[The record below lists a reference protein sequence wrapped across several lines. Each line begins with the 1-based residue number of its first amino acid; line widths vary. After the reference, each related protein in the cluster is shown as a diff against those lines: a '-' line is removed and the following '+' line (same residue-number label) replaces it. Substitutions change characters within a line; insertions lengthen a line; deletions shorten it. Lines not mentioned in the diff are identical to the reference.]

1 MHESYRGFVNT
12 WECDEND
19 HLNVQGYVQRFEL
32 AARHLYAGVGE
43 RWGAERLRVRHIRY
57 HKECSAGDLLAAQSG
72 ASGEGSDQIVHM
84 LRDAESGTLLA
95 TAIDTL
101 DAADAVPDALEH
113 VEIPDEARPRSLSA
127 AFDSKTLDDAAL
139 RAKGYRLTYTGIVG
153 PHHCGPEGVMDD
165 QHFIARVTD
174 GVSHAWSHAGFT
186 KAFLDA
192 EGCGR
197 VAVEMKLSIG
207 RRPTSGQL
215 LHLLSGHIAVSRS
228 TITFR
233 HVFIDSETKTAFAT
247 TQVTALVMSLE
258 TRRAIRFSDA
268 MRTAAETTMIRD

>member
-1 MHESYRGFVNT
+1 MQESYRGFVNT

-32 AARHLYAGVGE
+32 AARHLYAGVGA
-43 RWGAERLRVRHIRY
+43 RWGAERLQVRHIRY
-57 HKECSAGDLLAAQSG
+57 HKECSAGDLLAARSA
-72 ASGEGSDQIVHM
+72 ASSEAPEQVVHM
-84 LRDAESGTLLA
+84 LHDAESGALLA

-101 DAADAVPDALEH
+101 DAADAIPDALEH
-113 VEIPDEARPRSLSA
+113 AEIPDEARPRSLSA
-127 AFDSKTLDDAAL
+127 DIDSETLDDAAL
-139 RAKGYRLTYTGIVG
+139 RAKGYRLTYAGIVA

-174 GVSHAWSHAGFT
+174 GVAHAWSHAGFT
-186 KAFLDA
+186 KAFLDDQR
-192 EGCGR
+192 CGR

-207 RRPTSGQL
+207 RRPASGQL
-215 LHLLSGHIAVSRS
+215 LHLLSGHIVVNRS

-233 HVFIDSETKTAFAT
+233 HVFIDSETRMPFAT

-258 TRRAIRFSDA
+258 TRRAVPFSDA
-268 MRTAAETTMIRD
+268 MRAAAETTMIRD